1 MCAPW
6 DTKCVAEAVSTAVA
20 NSFFGQLEQ
29 MMITAALWTIDIC
42 ATWWVAVPSLSL
54 YPDPQ
59 QITASS
65 TPIDAVT
72 HLRALIMPITAA
84 VAVGGILWQAIV
96 MVLTRKPAPW

>member
-1 MCAPW
+1 M
-6 DTKCVAEAVSTAVA
+6 AEAVSTAVA